1 MSSPRPGCTPLHTY
15 VAPPRGQRPGCVAQP
30 GVRPVLLPFVFQHHF
45 ELKHA
50 LPHACFTPFF
60 LPQRRPRLRPR
71 DGSGDALSLHRI
83 SGSSASL
90 SAPSERIR
98 QFAAPKAF
106 VASPRASSK
115 A

>member
-1 MSSPRPGCTPLHTY
+1 MVARAEAGRVSSPRPGCTPLHTY

-60 LPQRRPRLRPR
+60 LPIDPLINWY
-71 DGSGDALSLHRI
+71 G
-83 SGSSASL
+83 
-90 SAPSERIR
+90 
-98 QFAAPKAF
+98 
-106 VASPRASSK
+106 
-115 A
+115 